1 MQFILIATA
10 IMGLVQAGVGL
21 AEKLLTGKG
30 QGAQKKEAVL
40 DGVTSAITTGVSSG
54 VLRGDF
60 KTLDPV
66 ALRNMTGMFV
76 DMAVTIFNK
85 LGWTG
90 FTLDSPDTTQDPT
103 LKTLANQP

>member
-10 IMGLVQAGVGL
+10 VMGLVQAGVGL
-21 AEKLLTGKG
+21 AEKLLSGKG
-30 QGAQKKEAVL
+30 NGAVKKEAVL
-40 DGVTSAITTGVSSG
+40 DGVASAINTGVSSG

-66 ALRNMTGMFV
+66 ALRGLTSMFI
-76 DMAVTIFNK
+76 DMAVTISNK

-90 FTLDSPDTTQDPT
+90 YTLESPDTTQDPA

>member
-1 MQFILIATA
+1 
-10 IMGLVQAGVGL
+10 
-21 AEKLLTGKG
+21 
-30 QGAQKKEAVL
+30 
-40 DGVTSAITTGVSSG
+40 VTSAITTGVSTG

-66 ALRNMTGMFV
+66 MLRNMTGMFV

-90 FTLDSPDTTQDPT
+90 YTLESPDTTQDDA
-103 LKTLANQP
+103 LKTVGNQP